1 MTRELRRR
9 KQALEKT
16 EIVAVLLRN
25 TSGVLALTGTDGYPY
40 AVPLSYVYTAGKLY
54 FHCAKE
60 GYKIDALRHGSKAS
74 FCVIDRDEIVREDF
88 STNYISVI
96 AFGKAYLVTDDE
108 EKRLSIGLLAAKYGT
123 GDRTADEKEI
133 EKSWNRLT
141 MICLD
146 IEEITGKA
154 ATAVIKNREAYFPQA
169 GKACSSC
176 QN

>member
-16 EIVAVLLRN
+16 EITAVLLRN

-60 GYKIDALRHGSKAS
+60 GYKIDALGQGSKAS

-96 AFGKAYLVTDDE
+96 AFGEAYLVTDDE
-108 EKRLSIGLLAAKYGT
+108 EKRRSIRLLAGKYGT
-123 GDRTADEKEI
+123 GDRAADEKEI

-146 IEEITGKA
+146 IKEITGKA

-169 GKACSSC
+169 GKACSC
-176 QN
+176 QS